1 MKKKN
6 IYTNQSQELLTLFEE
21 AGNGAKVMCV
31 PIDYAKKDHVV
42 MFCNG
47 YGHILRKPFSIK
59 NSPKGIEYLTEQ
71 VTRSCSHRQIDRNH
85 VSSTPTLVIYTPWAL
100 GVSHRPST

>member
-31 PIDYAKKDHVV
+31 PIDYAKKDHGP
-42 MFCNG
+42 NLG
-47 YGHILRKPFSIK
+47 SSLR
-59 NSPKGIEYLTEQ
+59 LTFDNYYFNKSQ
-71 VTRSCSHRQIDRNH
+71 S
-85 VSSTPTLVIYTPWAL
+85 
-100 GVSHRPST
+100 